1 MIVLFFLLTFSLSWI
16 LWFLIGVTGIDINQN
31 LVIGLAYVIGG
42 FGPSLAGIYLST
54 KRKITLGDFWN
65 RVLEIKRIRPL
76 FILVIFFLYPATIFL
91 AFLIAGMIFPGLPD
105 LSLSGLEGMSWPMV
119 ILTVFS
125 ILIIG
130 PVSEELGWRG
140 FALEA
145 LQKKISPLA
154 ASLLIGVAWFAW
166 HLPLINVIG
175 SYLYN
180 VQPTWEFIGGYLG
193 TVLLY
198 SILFTWVYNQNR
210 RSILAVILMHFS
222 INLTIPLLEP
232 PYEVMM
238 VTTFLLIAI
247 AMVVLIKEKMW
258 MVQPF
263 QKTNPFFKEK
273 KK

>member
-1 MIVLFFLLTFSLSWI
+1 MIFLFFLLTFSISWI
-16 LWFLIGVTGIDINQN
+16 LWYLIGLTGIDINQN
-31 LVIGLAYVIGG
+31 LVIGLAYVVGG
-42 FGPSLAGIYLST
+42 FGPSLAGIYLAA
-54 KRKITLGDFWN
+54 KRKTTLAEFWN
-65 RVLEIKRIRPL
+65 RVFGIKRIRPL
-76 FILVIFFLYPATIFL
+76 FLLVILLLYPATIFL
-91 AFLIAGMIFPGLPD
+91 AYLIAGVLFPVLPG
-105 LSLSGLEGMSWPMV
+105 LSLSGLEGMSWPMI
-119 ILTVFS
+119 ILTVLS

-145 LQKKISPLA
+145 MQKKISPLA

-166 HLPLINVIG
+166 HLPLINVVG

-238 VTTFLLIAI
+238 VTTFLLIVI
-247 AMVVLIKEKMW
+247 AVVVLIKEKMW
-258 MVQPF
+258 RRYP
-263 QKTNPFFKEK
+263 
-273 KK
+273 

>member
-1 MIVLFFLLTFSLSWI
+1 MLFLFFLLTFSLSWI
-16 LWFLIGVTGIDINQN
+16 LWYLAGLTEININQN

-42 FGPSLAGIYLST
+42 FGPSLAAIYLSMKQKT
-54 KRKITLGDFWN
+54 TLADFWN
-65 RVLEIKRIRPL
+65 RVLEVKRIRPMYM
-76 FILVIFFLYPATIFL
+76 LVIFLLYPATIFL
-91 AFLIAGMIFPGLPD
+91 AYLIAGMVFPNLPD
-105 LSLSGLEGMSWPMV
+105 LSLSGLDDMSWPMI
-119 ILTVFS
+119 ILTVIS
-125 ILIIG
+125 ILVIG
-130 PVSEELGWRG
+130 PLSEELGWRG

-145 LQKKISPLA
+145 MQKKISPLA
-154 ASLLIGVAWFAW
+154 ASLLVGVAWFAW
-166 HLPLINVIG
+166 HLPLINVVG

-198 SILFTWVYNQNR
+198 SIIFTWVYNQNR

-258 MVQPF
+258 RRYS
-263 QKTNPFFKEK
+263 
-273 KK
+273 